1 MRLPTPPLKAAKK
14 EILPLQIITETIE
27 ITCTI
32 RVATILVSIGLVAV
46 VVFTLGTFIRT
57 IFIQTDFIHHF
68 MRTTHIF
75 MARTD
80 FILLDFIRF
89 Q

>member
-46 VVFTLGTFIRT
+46 VVFILGTFIRT

-75 MARTD
+75 TARTD

>member
-1 MRLPTPPLKAAKK
+1 MKPPTRHLKAVKK
-14 EILPLQIITETIE
+14 EILPLQIITETIG

-32 RVATILVSIGLVAV
+32 PVATILVSIGLVAV
-46 VVFTLGTFIRT
+46 AVFILGTFIHA
-57 IFIQTDFIHHF
+57 IFIQIDFTHRFMLTIHF
-68 MRTTHIF
+68 FT
-75 MARTD
+75 ARTD